1 MFNETFVARRVI
13 DYACR
18 MEYPRDRI
26 EVQCLD
32 DSTDPETR
40 EVVDEGIAY
49 WREQGMKIDAV
60 RRTNRQGYKAGAM
73 HEVHDAIEAEF
84 IAIFDADFLPEPDF
98 LLRCI
103 PVFQDR
109 NVGFVQGRWTYLNAT
124 ESLFCRYQEICLNAH
139 IKCEQYARFSTGNF
153 FNFNGTGGVWRKKCM
168 DDAGGWNARTL
179 VEDMDLSLRAFLRGW
194 QFVWRYDVECPNEIP
209 SDYKAFRKQ
218 QRRWSCGPMQ
228 LWAAARQSVSDSTL
242 PLLHKTYLNLFFFG
256 VRMLATNVISFT
268 FYSVLVPLMLLEYA
282 QEEQLESLHHR
293 FMPWWA
299 IVWLPLLVTMST
311 MAFSPN
317 SFHYMVLYVMYENAM
332 SILKLGASLEGLLGL
347 KGSMTWTVTQKLGG
361 QSRTLSFSS
370 VLAQLSFFQREM
382 YAGVSLIGAAVYGLM
397 LGTSWVFTVYFFTQG
412 IVFVIFSLSL
422 VEAFNLQPPS
432 EEDLLGVA
440 TAGSEAARPLA
451 LEAGTAHLDRKPRRK
466 SRTQLGGIQTNGD
479 LGGGARSNGSDEG
492 EVSTEEEDAAAP
504 IAIGGK
510 RAPSV
515 APPPLWRV
523 LRANVV
529 IFLYTLPI
537 NAFSIVLL
545 YGLVTMGLSETIHTQ
560 WDDIVAL
567 SLSLVLVPLHM
578 CWSLGNARRNWE
590 DRRLARNGRL
600 PRSRKLL
607 QLLQLCILYL
617 LLFLLLLVS
626 MYSASA
632 TLQDLVERI
641 LWRGDG
647 DYASRW

>member
-1 MFNETFVARRVI
+1 
-13 DYACR
+13 
-18 MEYPRDRI
+18 
-26 EVQCLD
+26 
-32 DSTDPETR
+32 
-40 EVVDEGIAY
+40 
-49 WREQGMKIDAV
+49 
-60 RRTNRQGYKAGAM
+60 
-73 HEVHDAIEAEF
+73 
-84 IAIFDADFLPEPDF
+84 
-98 LLRCI
+98 
-103 PVFQDR
+103 
-109 NVGFVQGRWTYLNAT
+109 
-124 ESLFCRYQEICLNAH
+124 
-139 IKCEQYARFSTGNF
+139 
-153 FNFNGTGGVWRKKCM
+153 
-168 DDAGGWNARTL
+168 
-179 VEDMDLSLRAFLRGW
+179 
-194 QFVWRYDVECPNEIP
+194 
-209 SDYKAFRKQ
+209 
-218 QRRWSCGPMQ
+218 MQ

-466 SRTQLGGIQTNGD
+466 SRTQLGGIQINGD

-632 TLQDLVERI
+632 TLQARVLPSLEP
-641 LWRGDG
+641 LCQGT
-647 DYASRW
+647 